1 MRIRTQITPSWYHE
15 YYAIG
20 RAKCDPNDI
29 YDESTGRK
37 IAKARAVTKAYKEAY
52 RCATKYFR
60 RQLMYIDSY
69 NRFQLKVSD
78 VINGNQ
84 KYLERMLR
92 LNQAKQVMKQKE
104 HHDLKIS
111 PKYYR
116 DIESNGKRFE
126 VRFNDRDFKVGD
138 ILNLREWAGGEYT
151 GRKITC
157 EVKYILDNPDYCKDG
172 YVIMQIDVIS
182 ISR

>member
-1 MRIRTQITPSWYHE
+1 MRHTNQSIKVRIIEEDYSVTDNTTECRMRIRTQITPSWYHE

-37 IAKARAVTKAYKEAY
+37 IAKARAVTKAYKEAC
-52 RCATKYFR
+52 RCATKYLR

-78 VINGNQ
+78 VIYGNQ

-92 LNQAKQVMKQKE
+92 LNQAK
-104 HHDLKIS
+104 
-111 PKYYR
+111 
-116 DIESNGKRFE
+116 
-126 VRFNDRDFKVGD
+126 
-138 ILNLREWAGGEYT
+138 
-151 GRKITC
+151 
-157 EVKYILDNPDYCKDG
+157 
-172 YVIMQIDVIS
+172 
-182 ISR
+182 